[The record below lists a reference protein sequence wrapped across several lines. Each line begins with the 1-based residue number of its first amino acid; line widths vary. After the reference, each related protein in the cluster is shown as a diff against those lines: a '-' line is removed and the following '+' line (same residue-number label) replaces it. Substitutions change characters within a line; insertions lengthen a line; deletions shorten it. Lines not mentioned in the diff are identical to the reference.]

1 MSIRK
6 SPRLPWADETVVVK
20 QNLIKWL
27 QLNFSPLFQAIPLP
41 LTMTSS
47 ATPSSRRVSEIRAV
61 IHGFIAERLD
71 AKLEKLSEDDPKR
84 EVLIAKYEPDA
95 WLADAA
101 RRIDQIQAVTHAL
114 KATHPDARGTS
125 LYALPSQLPCCA
137 TAVGSYT
144 LGAEFTSDVVGNA
157 AALDVYK
164 FLKLEIDG
172 RSLLDSL
179 LAEDEDALNA
189 LSDDI
194 AKARGLRDAF
204 VSLTQPRESLPASH
218 TLAKQI
224 YWLEGDVPT
233 NDSEYHLLAPLYA
246 TSFAQ
251 KVYAVIQEDRF
262 GEEAKRARDARRENK
277 PHEGVVHDYPHLAV
291 QKMGGTKPQNISQL
305 TSERRGY
312 NYLLSCA
319 APIWKTPDLP
329 SLHKVSS
336 FFDVTYGGRPDVRK
350 TLSDFLRFLK
360 TDPAPNKDTRNRR
373 DAYTDM
379 LIDELVQLAARYQ
392 QGWEPGWS
400 RAPEIDLPWEERL
413 WLDPYRSLLP
423 EEEQFRKDWV
433 WLDWPNQIGDRFG
446 RWLNSKLEQY
456 LPAGDV
462 EFRHWKKELLLDES
476 QGGWAQQ
483 LHRQLKKLE
492 VPTCMPNR
500 ES

>member
-1 MSIRK
+1 MP
-6 SPRLPWADETVVVK
+6 SPV
-20 QNLIKWL
+20 
-27 QLNFSPLFQAIPLP
+27 
-41 LTMTSS
+41 TS
-47 ATPSSRRVSEIRAV
+47 ASSRVFEIRTI
-61 IHGFIAERLD
+61 IHAFIAERLT
-71 AKLEKLSEDDPKR
+71 AKLEKLPEDDPKR
-84 EVLIAKYEPDA
+84 EVLIAKYEPQA

-101 RRIDQIQAVTHAL
+101 RRVEQIQAVTHAL

-125 LYALPSQLPCCA
+125 LYVLPSQLPSYA
-137 TAVGSYT
+137 TGVGSYT

-179 LAEDEDALNA
+179 LVEDADALSA
-189 LSDDI
+189 LSDDV
-194 AKARGLRDAF
+194 AKARALRDAF
-204 VSLTQPRESLPASH
+204 VSLTQPREVLPASH
-218 TLAKQI
+218 TLAKQL
-224 YWLEGDVPT
+224 YWLEGDDPT
-233 NDSEYHLLAPLYA
+233 DDAEYHLLAPLYA

-262 GEEAKRARDARRENK
+262 GEEAKKAREARRKNEFYD
-277 PHEGVVHDYPHLAV
+277 GAVHDYPRLAV

-336 FFDVTYGGRPDVRK
+336 FFDAIYGSRLDVREAV
-350 TLSDFLRFLK
+350 SDLLRFLK
-360 TDPAPNKDTRNRR
+360 TDPSSGMATRDLR
-373 DAYTDM
+373 DAY
-379 LIDELVQLAARYQ
+379 IDRLLDEMVQLATRYQ
-392 QGWEPGWS
+392 QGWTRGWS
-400 RAPEIDLPWEERL
+400 REPEIDLPWEERL
-413 WLDPYRSLLP
+413 WLDPYRGLLP
-423 EEEQFRKDWV
+423 EEDQFRKDWI

-476 QGGWAQQ
+476 QAGWAQQ

-492 VPTCMPNR
+492 VPTCMPKR
-500 ES
+500 EL